1 MLKYIYPPELLY
13 LGDDEQLPGRGPDDA
28 GPAAGAARHQPR
40 DPHARHVGR
49 RRPPAGLHLAGALAA
64 GQPLHLAALAAAA
77 HPPEPRVLEGRV
89 AGGVATQPLAPRS
102 SHTHTPAPASP
113 PGRQ

>member
-1 MLKYIYPPELLY
+1 MPNASVSRNVKIYSPPELLY

-49 RRPPAGLHLAGALAA
+49 PPARLHLTGSAANRLIGEVVQSRRRPLHSVVVRGAR
-64 GQPLHLAALAAAA
+64 HY
-77 HPPEPRVLEGRV
+77 V
-89 AGGVATQPLAPRS
+89 
-102 SHTHTPAPASP
+102 
-113 PGRQ
+113 

>member
-1 MLKYIYPPELLY
+1 MLKYIHPPELLY

-49 RRPPAGLHLAGALAA
+49 PPARLHLTGSAANRLTGEVVQSRRRPLLHG
-64 GQPLHLAALAAAA
+64 
-77 HPPEPRVLEGRV
+77 EG
-89 AGGVATQPLAPRS
+89 PY
-102 SHTHTPAPASP
+102 
-113 PGRQ
+113 